1 MASIT
6 FREVQGESLKY
17 WLLLGGIGLFVL
29 LGLGAYLYMHHY
41 GHVVTGMDNQI
52 VWGLPHVFA
61 VFLIVAASGSL
72 NVASIASV
80 FNKPMYKPLAPL
92 SAILSLSLMA
102 GGLLVLV
109 LDLGRSDRLIVAMT
123 NFNFKSMFTWN
134 VFLYSGFFGLVGVY
148 LWTMLDSTVK
158 SYSKYAGTAA
168 FLWRLIL
175 TTGTGSLFGFLIA
188 RDLYGTAL
196 LAPMFIIMSFAY
208 GLAVYLMV
216 LFAAYAWTGRPLGDA
231 VVLRLKSLLAVFVA
245 AVLYFVVIQHLTNL
259 YFAKM
264 HNVEAFILRD
274 GGIYTQLF
282 WIAQIG
288 LGCVFPLVILLTAL
302 GKQRVWI
309 MVACAL
315 IVLGGV
321 AQMYVTIVGAQ
332 AFPLDMF
339 PGMKVSSSFFDGAV
353 HTYAPSLP
361 ELLLGLGGVAVAL
374 LITTFAVKVLRLLP
388 ANLDD
393 ITVAKLEHA
402 V

>member
-6 FREVQGESLKY
+6 FREVKGESLKF
-17 WLLLGGIGLFVL
+17 WMLLGGIGIFVL
-29 LGLGAYLYMHHY
+29 LGLGAYMYMHHY
-41 GHVVTGMDNQI
+41 GHVVTGMDNQV

-61 VFLIVAASGSL
+61 VFLIVAASGAL

-92 SAILSLSLMA
+92 SAMLALALMA

-123 NFNFKSMFTWN
+123 HFNFKSMFTWN
-134 VFLYSGFFGLVGVY
+134 VFLYSGFFALVGVY
-148 LWTMLDSTVK
+148 LWTMLDSNVK
-158 SYSKYAGTAA
+158 AYSKHAGTAA
-168 FLWRLIL
+168 FIWRLVL

-188 RDLYGTAL
+188 RELYGTAM

-208 GLAVYLMV
+208 GLAMYLMV
-216 LFAAYAWTGRPLGDA
+216 LFAAYAWTDRPLGDA
-231 VVLRLKSLLAVFVA
+231 VVLRLKNLLVVFVA
-245 AVLYFVVIQHLTNL
+245 AVLYFVVIHHLTNL

-264 HNVEAFILRD
+264 HGVEAFILRD

-288 LGCVFPLVILLTAL
+288 MGCIAPLVILLTAL
-302 GKQRVWI
+302 GKQRLWI

-315 IVLGGV
+315 IVLGGL
-321 AQMYVTIVGAQ
+321 AQMYVTIIGAQ
-332 AFPLDMF
+332 AFPLDLF
-339 PGMKVSSSFFDGAV
+339 PGMKESSSFYDGQI
-353 HTYAPSLP
+353 HRYTPSLP
-361 ELLLGLGGVAVAL
+361 ELLLGLGGVAIAL
-374 LITTFAVKVLRLLP
+374 LMTTFAVKVLRLLP

-393 ITVAKLEHA
+393 ATVAKLEH
-402 V
+402 

>member
-1 MASIT
+1 MASMI
-6 FREVQGESLKY
+6 FREVKGESLKY
-17 WLLLGGIGLFVL
+17 WMLLGGIGIFVL
-29 LGLGAYLYMHHY
+29 LGLGAYMYMHHY

-61 VFLIVAASGSL
+61 VFLIVAASGAL

-92 SAILSLSLMA
+92 SAILALALMA

-134 VFLYSGFFGLVGVY
+134 VFLYSGFFALVGVY
-148 LWTMLDSTVK
+148 LWTMLDSNVK
-158 SYSKYAGTAA
+158 AYSKYAGTAA

-188 RDLYGTAL
+188 RELYGTAM

-216 LFAAYAWTGRPLGDA
+216 LFAAYAWTDRPLGNA
-231 VVLRLKSLLAVFVA
+231 VVLRLKNLLAVFVA
-245 AVLYFVVIQHLTNL
+245 AVLYFVVIHHLTNL

-264 HNVEAFILRD
+264 HGVEAFILRD

-282 WIAQIG
+282 WIVQIA
-288 LGCVFPLVILLTAL
+288 LGCVVPLVILLSSL
-302 GKQRVWI
+302 GKQRLWI

-315 IVLGGV
+315 IVLGGM
-321 AQMYVTIVGAQ
+321 AQMYVTIIGAQ
-332 AFPLDMF
+332 AYPLDMF
-339 PGMKVSSSFFDGAV
+339 PGMIESSSFYDGQINSY
-353 HTYAPSLP
+353 TPSLP
-361 ELLLGLGGVAVAL
+361 ELLLGLGGVAIAL
-374 LITTFAVKVLRLLP
+374 LMTTFAVKVLRLLP
-388 ANLDD
+388 AQLDD
-393 ITVAKLEHA
+393 ATVARLEH
-402 V
+402 